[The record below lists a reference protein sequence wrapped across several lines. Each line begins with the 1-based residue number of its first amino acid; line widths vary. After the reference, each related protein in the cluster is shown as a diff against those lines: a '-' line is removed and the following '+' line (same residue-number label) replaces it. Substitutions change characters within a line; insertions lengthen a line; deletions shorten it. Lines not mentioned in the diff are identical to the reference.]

1 MTKICNVGTFAEI
14 HKHMKMW
21 IIPVHSLSLLTHSN
35 KKYHFAML
43 LWITRVFFINSQ
55 IINFDKGAQSS
66 QRDTNNGVWMSFQYT
81 PKGCSRS
88 SGCRF
93 YLFIRH
99 PYLMRIMMKLIRA
112 LAGVVS
118 KPVLHSAHNPPA
130 EGDSRT
136 IFGVLNIV
144 FINCAWCCCTVDT
157 AEHWKGVIS
166 GSCWFVRF
174 V

>member
-1 MTKICNVGTFAEI
+1 MYKIIEGILMSLIGNVGTFAEI
-14 HKHMKMW
+14 YEHMKMW
-21 IIPVHSLSLLTHSN
+21 IIPVDSLSLLTHGN
-35 KKYHFAML
+35 KKYHFVIL
-43 LWITRVFFINSQ
+43 LWITRVFSFINSQ

-136 IFGVLNIV
+136 IFGD
-144 FINCAWCCCTVDT
+144 FKYC
-157 AEHWKGVIS
+157 
-166 GSCWFVRF
+166 FY
-174 V
+174 